1 MSISI
6 HKGSILDSTADY
18 IVNPANSFLR
28 HGGGLAAVIDAAAT
42 RPFDVYPLEQYTT
55 DPGGSPVA
63 LIKKAEEVHRAKV
76 LRYAEDHMAAPL
88 VATGNCHMTSA
99 GALPYKGI
107 IHAVGPIWN
116 GGGYCEGLLLRK
128 TYGSLFFARQHHS
141 IAIPAISCGIF
152 GLPIYIGA
160 HTALEVAQ
168 MFDDEDGEI
177 EFWVFSDEHYKAYK
191 ESAEDLEIDA

>member
-1 MSISI
+1 MTISI

-42 RPFDVYPLEQYTT
+42 MRFDKRPLLANEASVGDIRQAMSEYQEKIFQYT
-55 DPGGSPVA
+55 
-63 LIKKAEEVHRAKV
+63 L
-76 LRYAEDHMAAPL
+76 DHDVAPL
-88 VATGNCHMTSA
+88 IATGNCHVTSA

-152 GLPIYIGA
+152 GLPVYIGA

-168 MFDDEDGEI
+168 MFDDKDGEI
-177 EFWVFSDEHYKAYK
+177 EFWLFSDDHYKSYK
-191 ESAEDLEIDA
+191 EAAEDLGIDA